1 MTILAT
7 KKAMTP
13 PKTSFGFVVV
23 VGENEIAQ
31 GRTSH
36 LFVSCDQ
43 VPAKWRVDHAEHV

>member
-13 PKTSFGFVVV
+13 PKRLFGFVAVAV
-23 VGENEIAQ
+23 ENEIAPR
-31 GRTSH
+31 RTGY

-43 VPAKWRVDHAEHV
+43 VPAKWRVNHAKHV